1 MKGLY
6 RLIWIIQTLCI
17 AFIIIFTYF
26 KLILPIILC
35 IFIFLLLAG
44 FECYVVHNV
53 KQVVAY
59 IKILSNLTLSSDS
72 ADSVNNI
79 KKGLKDNLTCFQR
92 FILKCKFD
100 ITIK

>member
-17 AFIIIFTYF
+17 VFILIFTHF

-35 IFIFLLLAG
+35 VFIFLLLLC
-44 FECYVVHNV
+44 FEIYVIHNV

-72 ADSVNNI
+72 TDDINNI
-79 KKGLKDNLTCFQR
+79 KKSLKDNLTCFQR
-92 FILKCKFD
+92 FILKYKFD
-100 ITIK
+100 INIK

>member
-6 RLIWIIQTLCI
+6 RLIWILQTLCI

-35 IFIFLLLAG
+35 TFIFLSLVC
-44 FECYVVHNV
+44 FECYIVHNV
-53 KQVVAY
+53 KQIVAY

-72 ADSVNNI
+72 TDSVNNV
-79 KKGLKDNLTCFQR
+79 KRSLKDNLTRIQK
-92 FILKCKFD
+92 FILKRKFD
-100 ITIK
+100 INIK